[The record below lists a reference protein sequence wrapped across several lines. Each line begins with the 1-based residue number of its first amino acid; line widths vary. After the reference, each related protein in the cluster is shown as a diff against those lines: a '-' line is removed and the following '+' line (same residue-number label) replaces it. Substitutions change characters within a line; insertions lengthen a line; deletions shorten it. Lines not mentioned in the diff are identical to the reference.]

1 MQKELEETQE
11 YPQLVLDR
19 HWGELFFFLRR
30 HRHKFP
36 WGRPD
41 NDDHRKSRSTRRH
54 SSVSMCP
61 RLLCVWHLRR
71 PASSCFYGEESLLIF
86 CLISDYTFDPN
97 WLNKTTISLS
107 NVFPAIERNVWGR
120 QWPHTTLKAKFA
132 WTFTNN
138 NLCKYSTG
146 KCTHDVTQGTK
157 TSLKPFPGSEWQ
169 VLLFCLQRAPLQPLQ
184 KCVISNKVG
193 IVKRSSGSWTES

>member
-19 HWGELFFFLRR
+19 HWGELFFLRR

-86 CLISDYTFDPN
+86 CLISDYAFDPN

-107 NVFPAIERNVWGR
+107 NVFPEIERNVWGR

-138 NLCKYSTG
+138 HLCKYSTG

-193 IVKRSSGSWTES
+193 RVKRSSGSWTES